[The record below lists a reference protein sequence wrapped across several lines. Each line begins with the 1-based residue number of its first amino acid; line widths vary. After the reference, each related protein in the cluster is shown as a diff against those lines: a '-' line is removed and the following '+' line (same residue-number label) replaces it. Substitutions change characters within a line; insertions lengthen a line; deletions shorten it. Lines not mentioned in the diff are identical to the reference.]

1 MKLVEMKGI
10 VKTFWGA
17 YANDHV
23 DFDVEPGEVHALLG
37 ENGAGKTTLMNLL
50 YALYQ
55 PDEGEILVKGQPACV
70 RSPLDAI
77 RLGIGMV
84 HQHFMLV
91 PTLTVSQNITLGLKE
106 KGHPFTDRAAIDRR
120 ILGIARDFGL
130 VIDPA
135 APVSSLSVG
144 EQQRVEIMKL
154 LYRDAK
160 LLILDEPTAVL
171 TPQEAERL
179 FEVLRSLCAR
189 GCAVILITHRIP
201 EVMRVADRVT
211 VLRDTKK
218 IVTAPISALDEE
230 ALARHMIGRALSPVT
245 RAAREASEAPG
256 LALSGVTL
264 SERGLDKLRDVALD
278 VRPGEIF
285 GIAGVDGNGQ
295 KELAE
300 VIAGIRRQDAGTVSL
315 FGERLDG
322 LGVEARR
329 RMGVAYIPDD
339 RHRDALVMD
348 MDLTD
353 NLLLRFNSDRRF
365 QRRGLIDAR
374 AARDEAARDVA
385 AYGIK
390 THALTTQIR
399 YLSGGNQQ
407 KLILARELADNPKL
421 VIACQPTRGLDV
433 GATEFVQKQL
443 VACKERGAAVL
454 LISADLDEIRL
465 LCDRFAV
472 LHGGEVMGVVSG
484 DEAEDLAKIG
494 LMMAGRAR
502 EAREGGC
509 V

>member
-10 VKTFWGA
+10 VKTFWGV

-50 YALYQ
+50 YGLYQ
-55 PDEGEILVKGQPACV
+55 PDEGEILVNGQRALI

-106 KGHPFTDRAAIDRR
+106 KGYPFTDRAAVDRR
-120 ILGIARDFGL
+120 IAGIAQDYGL
-130 VIDPA
+130 GLDPA
-135 APVSSLSVG
+135 SPVSSLSVG

-154 LYRDAK
+154 LYRDAR

-179 FEVLRSLCAR
+179 FEVLRSLCKR

-218 IVTAPISALDEE
+218 VVTAPISALDEE
-230 ALARHMIGRALSPVT
+230 ALARHMIGRPLSPVT
-245 RAAREASEAPG
+245 RSSREASQAPG

-264 SERGLDKLRDVALD
+264 SERGLKKLRDVTLD
-278 VRPGEIF
+278 VRSGEIF

-315 FGERLDG
+315 FGEVLDG

-329 RMGVAYIPDD
+329 RKGVAYIPDD
-339 RHRDALVMD
+339 RHRDALAMD
-348 MDLTD
+348 MDLTE

-365 QRRGLIDAR
+365 QRRGLIDRR
-374 AARDEAARDVA
+374 AARDGAARAVA
-385 AYGIK
+385 DYGIK
-390 THALTTQIR
+390 AHGLNTQIR

-407 KLILARELADNPKL
+407 KLILARELADAPKL

-433 GATEFVQKQL
+433 GASEFVHKQL
-443 VACKERGAAVL
+443 VACKERGTAVL

-472 LHGGEVMGVVSG
+472 LHGGEVMGVVSVG
-484 DEAEDLAKIG
+484 EAEDLARIG

-502 EAREGGC
+502 KAGEGGC
-509 V
+509 A